1 LLSVGACLVVA
12 LPSVAGAQDQPQTV
26 QVPPR
31 IVAVDARANTNATVI
46 VRSTEP
52 VVDPQVVVNKTPV
65 EVTSVKNAL
74 EAGTRINT
82 VLVVDNS
89 EDSGTFA
96 FKEIKGAAVNF
107 LNTLQPGESVAVV
120 SLGGTAQI
128 QYHLGKNT
136 AIAAQIVNDLQPVGA
151 TEVWSGFTLAAD
163 ILASESTAVNNVIA
177 LVASQDSAANATVE
191 AAISRS
197 LSNRVA
203 VNVIALR
210 SGRVS
215 DQQVGQLAQLAQQTG
230 GLMQTTSQPTLLPPL
245 FSAASNAVHG
255 LYAVGIIGDALAPGG
270 NIQMIVNGNQLEVGF
285 IAGSVT
291 RGANLAPFKESKPV
305 LPFLQTGS
313 GKLLSLVM
321 MFTAIAFGIWAI
333 GTSVVRENTGL
344 NSALSPYVDADD
356 SDLVGKHSAIFQ
368 RAIDITGGIAERR
381 GFLTTAENKLDQ
393 ASMPLR
399 AAEALTLYAGFI
411 GVVMLGSIVLF
422 RSPIRVLIFTVV
434 AALLPTAYV
443 NFKISRRKKKFMN
456 QLPDTLGLLAG
467 TLKAGYSFTQGVEA
481 VSQEV
486 EDPMGIEL
494 RRVVSEAQLGRPVE
508 DALESAAER
517 MESED
522 FAWAVMAVKIQREVG
537 GNLAEL
543 LLTVAETMTSRSR
556 LRGEIKA
563 LTAEGRMSAIIL
575 GILPPGVGAVMY
587 VLNKEY
593 MVVLFEESI
602 GIAMLVAAV
611 LSMAIG
617 FAWMLK
623 IINIKI

>member
-1 LLSVGACLVVA
+1 
-12 LPSVAGAQDQPQTV
+12 
-26 QVPPR
+26 
-31 IVAVDARANTNATVI
+31 
-46 VRSTEP
+46 
-52 VVDPQVVVNKTPV
+52 
-65 EVTSVKNAL
+65 
-74 EAGTRINT
+74 
-82 VLVVDNS
+82 
-89 EDSGTFA
+89 
-96 FKEIKGAAVNF
+96 
-107 LNTLQPGESVAVV
+107 VAVV

-128 QYHLGKNT
+128 QYDLGKNT

-356 SDLVGKHSAIFQ
+356 GDLVGKHSAIFQ

-467 TLKAGYSFTQGVEA
+467 TLKAGYSFMQGVEA